1 MVPPAIS
8 RSTIPAIVLLKR
20 AWDILGILL
29 VLLQLTSHFASDPI
43 TPGGERLSLLW
54 VFNHSQANNS
64 AYEDSI
70 IGFLNVHIIVDVYFL
85 IDVVVRLSSS
95 TYIGQ
100 SQTLKIQPLR
110 TTWFIIDLLLIF
122 PHGFC
127 WQLWKSRPALQ
138 LLSIRQGR
146 RPIFAFFSSRD
157 FRKKIFKLFR
167 EHSEEKKLFK
177 SLKGLFLGGGSVI
190 VAGRNSAVVLPIS
203 RFRWVLSFGTA
214 AFRKTGNFIVRMAS
228 SWRKYRDL
236 KVYSTIVRWIS
247 WMAMSIRAVY
257 ITRISGIGNLEGDEG
272 ALSAVGTSKPAD

>member
-1 MVPPAIS
+1 MVQPVVS
-8 RSTIPAIVLLKR
+8 RPTIPAVMLLKR

-29 VLLQLTSHFASDPI
+29 VLLQLTSHFVNDPI
-43 TPGGERLSLLW
+43 ALGGERLSLLW
-54 VFNHSQANNS
+54 VFKHSQAKNS
-64 AYEDSI
+64 TYEDSI
-70 IGFLNVHIIVDVYFL
+70 IGFLNVHIIVDIYFL

-95 TYIGQ
+95 SYIGQ
-100 SQTLKIQPLR
+100 PQTLKIQRLR

-190 VAGRNSAVVLPIS
+190 VAGRNSAAVLPIT
-203 RFRWVLSFGTA
+203 RLGWVLSFGAA
-214 AFRKTGNFIVRMAS
+214 AFRKTGNFIVRVAS

-236 KVYSTIVRWIS
+236 KVYSTVVKWIS

-257 ITRISGIGNLEGDEG
+257 ITRISGIGDIEGDDVAISG
-272 ALSAVGTSKPAD
+272 VGTSKPAD